1 MKNIQVYAKALLEQ
15 IEVARVRQLS
25 GLKESVNIKYT
36 DTSKAI
42 SLFQKYVGLDQTGVP
57 DPKTMH
63 MIKMVAEDAKS
74 AGQAVG
80 QAVGGAAD
88 WLGKQASS
96 AWSGAKN
103 LAGQAAQGVQNFAA
117 GAQQGAQQAMT
128 QPTAPAA
135 PTAKPKT
142 APDPKVLALQKDLI
156 SKGAKIKADGIMGP
170 ATQAAQKQFSGA
182 KPQTK
187 PTPPVAAPAAG
198 DAAKNPVGTTNAATA
213 IPTGGLENPA
223 NQAKS
228 PAASGKIDWAGSEKG
243 TPLTPDASANAKAA
257 GIEADQKAAGSEQAG
272 IEKAAAP
279 AADPVKTY
287 TQQEIDAMTKKN
299 PAPAAAPAVKNAPKV
314 MDKIMPA
321 AAKDQAPGGPQT
333 TVDDDGNT
341 TITRPDGSSMV
352 VGPDGKQIMPG
363 SNPNLPQNQGAFNKL
378 GNWLTNKGQYQK
390 PGGFQPPPGA
400 APAKPA
406 GGPPDMGVS
415 GESVNYSN
423 QRMVEDPELTAM
435 LRIAGLR

>member
-1 MKNIQVYAKALLEQ
+1 MKNIQVFAKALLEQ

-25 GLKESVNIKYT
+25 GLKESVDVKYT
-36 DTSKAI
+36 DTAKAI

-103 LAGQAAQGVQNFAA
+103 LVGQAAQGVQNFAA

-128 QPTAPAA
+128 Q

-170 ATQAAQKQFSGA
+170 ATQAAQKQFGGA
-182 KPQTK
+182 KPAASAEK
-187 PTPPVAAPAAG
+187 PAAEPARDPGTGELKSAAVDLNSPAMSALNQPGVAPTQGNSLSQSPNQEAEINAPAAPAA
-198 DAAKNPVGTTNAATA
+198 
-213 IPTGGLENPA
+213 NPA
-223 NQAKS
+223 AGGAAMANSVAQGQA
-228 PAASGKIDWAGSEKG
+228 
-243 TPLTPDASANAKAA
+243 
-257 GIEADQKAAGSEQAG
+257 
-272 IEKAAAP
+272 AAAP
-279 AADPVKTY
+279 AAPAANPAAGGA
-287 TQQEIDAMTKKN
+287 AMAN
-299 PAPAAAPAVKNAPKV
+299 SVAQGQAAAAPAAAPTPATSAEIAKMTPANRAGFPDSEEDAPAFDPTWGGTKAGPDTRSKMQKILPNFLGGKSAPVAANQNATWNNSQQRAVSNKQAEAPQQASNS
-314 MDKIMPA
+314 MPA
-321 AAKDQAPGGPQT
+321 A
-333 TVDDDGNT
+333 
-341 TITRPDGSSMV
+341 
-352 VGPDGKQIMPG
+352 
-363 SNPNLPQNQGAFNKL
+363 
-378 GNWLTNKGQYQK
+378 
-390 PGGFQPPPGA
+390 
-400 APAKPA
+400 
-406 GGPPDMGVS
+406 
-415 GESVNYSN
+415 ES
-423 QRMVEDPELTAM
+423 RLREDPELTAM

>member
-1 MKNIQVYAKALLEQ
+1 MKNIQVFAKALLEQ

-25 GLKESVNIKYT
+25 GLKESVDVKYT
-36 DTSKAI
+36 DTAKAI

-103 LAGQAAQGVQNFAA
+103 LVGQAAQGVQNFAA

-128 QPTAPAA
+128 Q

-170 ATQAAQKQFSGA
+170 ATQAAQKQFGGA
-182 KPQTK
+182 KPAASAEK
-187 PTPPVAAPAAG
+187 PAAEPARDPGTGELKSAAVDLNSPAMSALNQPGVAPTQGNSLSQSPNQEAEINAPAAPAA
-198 DAAKNPVGTTNAATA
+198 
-213 IPTGGLENPA
+213 NPA
-223 NQAKS
+223 AGGAAMANSVAQGQA
-228 PAASGKIDWAGSEKG
+228 
-243 TPLTPDASANAKAA
+243 
-257 GIEADQKAAGSEQAG
+257 
-272 IEKAAAP
+272 AAAP
-279 AADPVKTY
+279 AAAPTPA
-287 TQQEIDAMTKKN
+287 TSAEIAKMTPAN
-299 PAPAAAPAVKNAPKV
+299 RAGFPDSEEDAPAFDPTWGGTKAGPDTRSKMQKILPNFLGGKSAPVAANQNATWNNSQQRAVSNKQAEAPQQASNS
-314 MDKIMPA
+314 MPA
-321 AAKDQAPGGPQT
+321 A
-333 TVDDDGNT
+333 
-341 TITRPDGSSMV
+341 
-352 VGPDGKQIMPG
+352 
-363 SNPNLPQNQGAFNKL
+363 
-378 GNWLTNKGQYQK
+378 
-390 PGGFQPPPGA
+390 
-400 APAKPA
+400 
-406 GGPPDMGVS
+406 
-415 GESVNYSN
+415 ES
-423 QRMVEDPELTAM
+423 RLREDPELTAM

>member
-1 MKNIQVYAKALLEQ
+1 MKNIQVFAKALLEQ

-135 PTAKPKT
+135 PKAKPKT

-170 ATQAAQKQFSGA
+170 ATQAAQKQFGGA
-182 KPQTK
+182 APQTK
-187 PTPPVAAPAAG
+187 PTQPVAAPAAG
-198 DAAKNPVGTTNAATA
+198 PARDPGTGELKSAAVDLN
-213 IPTGGLENPA
+213 
-223 NQAKS
+223 S
-228 PAASGKIDWAGSEKG
+228 PAMSALNQPGIAPTKG
-243 TPLTPDASANAKAA
+243 NSLSNSPNQEAEINAP
-257 GIEADQKAAGSEQAG
+257 
-272 IEKAAAP
+272 AAAP
-279 AADPVKTY
+279 ATTPAAPAAGPVQAAAQPTPGVNNGGA
-287 TQQEIDAMTKKN
+287 QANDDAGGMT
-299 PAPAAAPAVKNAPKV
+299 APAAAPAVKNAPKV

-352 VGPDGKQIMPG
+352 LGPDGKQVMPG
-363 SNPNLPQNQGAFNKL
+363 SNPNLPKNKGVFNTI
-378 GNWLTNKGQYQK
+378 GNWFQNKGEFQK

-400 APAKPA
+400 APAPA
-406 GGPPDMGVS
+406 AAPPQQGAFDYTTT
-415 GESVNYSN
+415 GES
-423 QRMVEDPELTAM
+423 RLREDPELTAM